1 VKMPSVGKLL
11 ISGVAAFTAV
21 GAYLYDYNETHM
33 FNPQWPPHAKFH
45 DAQTISLGSLLG
57 FLSLWALW
65 RAPFDQ
71 GARLRVATVLAGL
84 YYVSQATSLL
94 FPNVAL
100 VDPEFEAKVPKLFGR
115 PAAQPVL
122 DVTMLSLLS
131 AAFALETR
139 HEPLRGR

>member
-1 VKMPSVGKLL
+1 MKIPSVGKFV
-11 ISGVAAFTAV
+11 ISGVAAFTSV

-33 FNPQWPPHAKFH
+33 FNPHWPPHAKFH

-65 RAPFDQ
+65 RAPFEQ
-71 GARLRVATVLAGL
+71 GTRLRVATVLAGL

-115 PAAQPVL
+115 PSAQPVL
-122 DVTMLSLLS
+122 DVTMLSLL
-131 AAFALETR
+131 AVAFALETR
-139 HEPLRGR
+139 REPAA